1 MSADD
6 DTFEIDIYGDEDQPE
21 ADPEPYPAH
30 PEKIA
35 ADDST
40 NNHVN
45 GDDVHTNGHETAT
58 SPPNT
63 SNPPPMNGTTEPPPP
78 QPSLKRKASDDTS
91 SINNPQASPHPTS
104 STHPL
109 DPSALPALKLSD
121 LHWWTT
127 EEDIRGI
134 CARALA
140 EPQLQDLSF
149 NEHKVNGKSKGEAY
163 LEFASTQGA
172 TAVKRVLEVESREK
186 EASGVRKAPFTAAFV
201 RGGCNPYKG
210 ATGAAAGGK
219 KEVGGRGAYSSF
231 GGAQR
236 GGGFVGRGGSGGG
249 RAGFGCYRGGGGV
262 GGQGQGQS
270 ATQQQGG
277 GGG

>member
-78 QPSLKRKASDDTS
+78 QPSLKRKASDDT
-91 SINNPQASPHPTS
+91 
-104 STHPL
+104 
-109 DPSALPALKLSD
+109 
-121 LHWWTT
+121 
-127 EEDIRGI
+127 
-134 CARALA
+134 
-140 EPQLQDLSF
+140 
-149 NEHKVNGKSKGEAY
+149 
-163 LEFASTQGA
+163 
-172 TAVKRVLEVESREK
+172 
-186 EASGVRKAPFTAAFV
+186 
-201 RGGCNPYKG
+201 
-210 ATGAAAGGK
+210 
-219 KEVGGRGAYSSF
+219 
-231 GGAQR
+231 
-236 GGGFVGRGGSGGG
+236 
-249 RAGFGCYRGGGGV
+249 
-262 GGQGQGQS
+262 
-270 ATQQQGG
+270 
-277 GGG
+277 

>member
-21 ADPEPYPAH
+21 ADPEPYPAQ
-30 PEKIA
+30 PEQIPA
-35 ADDST
+35 ADSADK
-40 NNHVN
+40 HVN
-45 GDDVHTNGHETAT
+45 GDNVHTNGHETAT

-78 QPSLKRKASDDTS
+78 QPSLKRKASDDANS
-91 SINNPQASPHPTS
+91 PSHNHPDPDPQ
-104 STHPL
+104 PL

-163 LEFASTQGA
+163 LEFSSPQAA

-219 KEVGGRGAYSSF
+219 
-231 GGAQR
+231 
-236 GGGFVGRGGSGGG
+236 GGSDEEG
-249 RAGFGCYRGGGGV
+249 RE
-262 GGQGQGQS
+262 GQG
-270 ATQQQGG
+270 
-277 GGG
+277 